1 MRKKNEDSKKLNA
14 YSWTQ
19 QVNCIMVTLTQVHLI
34 LSSNEAYP
42 AFNSE
47 PQAKEV
53 FTGEK
58 KFQLVLEQPNPY
70 GLIFR

>member
-1 MRKKNEDSKKLNA
+1 
-14 YSWTQ
+14 
-19 QVNCIMVTLTQVHLI
+19 MVTLTQVHLI